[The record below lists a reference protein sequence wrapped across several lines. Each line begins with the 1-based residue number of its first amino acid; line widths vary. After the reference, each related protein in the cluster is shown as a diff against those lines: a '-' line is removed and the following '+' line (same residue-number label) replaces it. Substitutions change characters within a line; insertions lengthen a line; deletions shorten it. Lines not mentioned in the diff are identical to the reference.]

1 MQTTRDE
8 RVVLK
13 LESSRPQIVAR
24 ACLIVVD
31 TQRSDYI
38 NTFVA
43 YLKIFANYYSLL
55 TVSDSVSV
63 KNLTLI
69 KWTDPQ
75 GKLHK
80 LRIVQSICP
89 QWRTIG
95 NLLDISD
102 SVLESI
108 LSQYRGNL
116 EECCYAVLRR
126 WLDNGSPDYPLTWEG
141 LLELLAD
148 IDCSQV
154 SEELRDALNLNA
166 Q

>member
-1 MQTTRDE
+1 M
-8 RVVLK
+8 
-13 LESSRPQIVAR
+13 
-24 ACLIVVD
+24 
-31 TQRSDYI
+31 
-38 NTFVA
+38 FVCWFS
-43 YLKIFANYYSLL
+43 I
-55 TVSDSVSV
+55 TVSTVSIR
-63 KNLTLI
+63 NLTLM
-69 KWTDPQ
+69 KWKDTE
-75 GKLHK
+75 GKPHK

-141 LLELLAD
+141 LLELLEDAD
-148 IDCSQV
+148 CAQV
-154 SEELRDALNLNA
+154 AEELKIALKS
-166 Q
+166 